1 MEVERLLDIDMDI
14 YRIQKKATP
23 ILKRYGIVKAS
34 IFGSY
39 ARGEQGSNS
48 DIDILIQYSPKVKK
62 SLLTRI
68 KLRDELKEI
77 LQKDV
82 DVVTENALSPYL
94 RDIVMKEK
102 RDIF

>member
-1 MEVERLLDIDMDI
+1 MDI
-14 YRIQKKATP
+14 NFIQQKATP
-23 ILKRYGIVKAS
+23 ILKLYGVVKAS

-39 ARGEQGSNS
+39 ARGEQNANI

-68 KLRDELKEI
+68 KLRDELKEV
-77 LQKDV
+77 LQKNV
-82 DVVTENALSPYL
+82 DVVTEKALSSYL
-94 RDIVMKEK
+94 RDKVIKEK

>member
-1 MEVERLLDIDMDI
+1 MDI
-14 YRIQKKATP
+14 NLVAKKITP
-23 ILKRYGIVKAS
+23 VLRRYGVEKAS

-39 ARGEQGSNS
+39 ARGEHNANS
-48 DIDILIQYSPKVKK
+48 DIDILIQYSPRVRK

-68 KLRDELKEI
+68 KLRDELMEI

-82 DVVTENALSPYL
+82 DLVTEKALSPYL

-102 RDIF
+102 RDILW